1 MEIIENL
8 GKKNNDKS
16 FQISG
21 GFDAWPEWA
30 DGHCRHIF
38 PAGCEEAKRHSSGWA
53 MRNTNNH
60 NVNILKK
67 SCLGVLICSRRCLL
81 PSGNQVTIRPAIC
94 DKARRKQLGKPCP
107 NPSCGGGLES
117 QVCRGHCGYPVTH
130 FWRHVG
136 DIAVFFQAKG
146 FHDHP
151 MPESKNSSELRK
163 LPGYKRRATERRAGG
178 KKARLEQQSQET
190 VGSGGL
196 GVVAG
201 QEENYYSSVL
211 DQSDHSASFPA
222 YEVSPVGL
230 PLPSA
235 LPQGLP
241 MIQCSGSKYLS
252 LI

>member
-1 MEIIENL
+1 
-8 GKKNNDKS
+8 
-16 FQISG
+16 
-21 GFDAWPEWA
+21 
-30 DGHCRHIF
+30 
-38 PAGCEEAKRHSSGWA
+38 

-107 NPSCGGGLES
+107 NPSCGGVLES

-190 VGSGGL
+190 VGPGGL